1 MNNFYKEK
9 KVLVTGGLGFLGSN
23 LAHRLAA
30 SGAQVTL
37 LDCLLPGHGGNLFN
51 KVDLKKNIRFVKG
64 DIRNLGLM
72 ERLIKGQDV
81 LFNIAAQTS
90 HTDSMKNPY
99 LDIDINTR
107 GQINLLE
114 ACRKFSPGIRIV
126 YCSSRAIYGSA
137 KKKNIDEE
145 TVPQPLDIYA
155 ANKLVGEH
163 YHRVY
168 SLVFGLNST
177 ILRVTNS
184 YGPRAQMKG
193 PSFGIL
199 NWFIRLALDDAQI
212 KIFGD
217 GKQVRDYVYV
227 DDIVEAFLKTA
238 QNSNISGEIINIA
251 SGRGLPLI
259 TIVKEVVRIAGSG
272 KIVHVPWPET
282 NKKIDVG
289 DFIADVRKAKR
300 LIGWQA
306 ATSLRD
312 GLAETVSFYRK
323 NKNNYWS

>member
-1 MNNFYKEK
+1 MIGFYKGK

-23 LAHRLAA
+23 LACRLAGL
-30 SGAQVTL
+30 GAKVTL

-51 KVDLKKNIRFVKG
+51 MADFKKSARFVKG
-64 DIRNLGLM
+64 DIRNKPLM
-72 ERLIKGQDV
+72 ERLVKGQDV
-81 LFNIAAQTS
+81 LFNIGAQTS

-99 LDIDINTR
+99 LDVDINTR

-114 ACRKFSPGIRIV
+114 ACKKANPGIRVV
-126 YCSSRAIYGSA
+126 YCSSRAVYGSVS
-137 KKKNIDEE
+137 KRVIDEE
-145 TVPQPLDIYA
+145 TVPRPLDVYA
-155 ANKLVGEH
+155 TNKLAGEH

-168 SLVFGLNST
+168 AKVFGLNAT
-177 ILRVTNS
+177 ILRVANG
-184 YGPRAQMKG
+184 YGPRAQMKE

-227 DDIVEAFLKTA
+227 DDITDAFLKTGR
-238 QNSNISGEIINIA
+238 NMKIPGETLNIA

-259 TIVKEVVRIAGSG
+259 TIVKEVVRLAGTG
-272 KIVHVPWPET
+272 RIVHVPWPDT

-289 DFIADVRKAKR
+289 DFVAEVSKAGR
-300 LIGWQA
+300 LIGWR
-306 ATSLRD
+306 ATTPLRD
-312 GLAETVSFYRK
+312 GLEETIAFYRQ
-323 NKNNYWS
+323 NKKRYW

>member
-1 MNNFYKEK
+1 MTDFYKGK

-23 LAHRLAA
+23 LACRLAGL
-30 SGAQVTL
+30 GAKVTL

-51 KVDLKKNIRFVKG
+51 MADFKKSARFVKG
-64 DIRNLGLM
+64 DIRNKPLM
-72 ERLIKGQDV
+72 ERLVKGQDV
-81 LFNIAAQTS
+81 LFNIGAQTS

-99 LDIDINTR
+99 LDVDINTR

-114 ACRKFSPGIRIV
+114 ACKKANPGIRVV
-126 YCSSRAIYGSA
+126 YCSSRAVYGSVS
-137 KKKNIDEE
+137 KRVIDEE
-145 TVPQPLDIYA
+145 TVPRPLDVYA
-155 ANKLVGEH
+155 TNKLAGEH

-168 SLVFGLNST
+168 AKVFGLNAT
-177 ILRVTNS
+177 ILRVANG
-184 YGPRAQMKG
+184 YGPRAQMKE

-227 DDIVEAFLKTA
+227 DDITDAFLKTGR
-238 QNSNISGEIINIA
+238 NMKIPGETLNIA

-259 TIVKEVVRIAGSG
+259 TIVKEVVRLAGTG
-272 KIVHVPWPET
+272 RIVHVPWPDT

-289 DFIADVRKAKR
+289 DFVAEVSKAGR
-300 LIGWQA
+300 LIGWR
-306 ATSLRD
+306 ATTPLRD
-312 GLAETVSFYRK
+312 GLEETIAFYRQ
-323 NKNNYWS
+323 NKKRYW

>member
-1 MNNFYKEK
+1 MTDFYKGK

-23 LAHRLAA
+23 LACRLAGL
-30 SGAQVTL
+30 GAKVTL

-51 KVDLKKNIRFVKG
+51 MADFKKSARFVKG
-64 DIRNLGLM
+64 DIRNKPLM
-72 ERLIKGQDV
+72 ERLVKGQDV
-81 LFNIAAQTS
+81 LFNIGAQTS

-99 LDIDINTR
+99 LDVDINTR

-114 ACRKFSPGIRIV
+114 ACKKANPGIRVV
-126 YCSSRAIYGSA
+126 YCSSRAVYGSVS
-137 KKKNIDEE
+137 KRVIDEE
-145 TVPQPLDIYA
+145 TVPRPLDVYA
-155 ANKLVGEH
+155 TNKLAGEH

-168 SLVFGLNST
+168 AKVFGLNAT
-177 ILRVTNS
+177 ILRVANG
-184 YGPRAQMKG
+184 YGPRAQMKE

-227 DDIVEAFLKTA
+227 DDITDAFLKTGR
-238 QNSNISGEIINIA
+238 NMKIPGETLNIA

-259 TIVKEVVRIAGSG
+259 TIVKEVVRLAGTG
-272 KIVHVPWPET
+272 RIVPVPWPDT

-289 DFIADVRKAKR
+289 DFIAEVSKAGR
-300 LIGWQA
+300 LIGWR
-306 ATSLRD
+306 ATTPLRD
-312 GLAETVSFYRK
+312 GLEETIAFYRQ
-323 NKNNYWS
+323 NKKRYW